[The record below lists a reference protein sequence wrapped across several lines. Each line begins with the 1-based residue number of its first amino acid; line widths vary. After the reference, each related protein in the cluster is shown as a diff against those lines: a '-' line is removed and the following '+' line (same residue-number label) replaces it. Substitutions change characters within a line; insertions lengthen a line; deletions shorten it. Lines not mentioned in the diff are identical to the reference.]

1 MPSVD
6 EFLQLAQQVV
16 RAAQLVEPSTPSD
29 TDRQVQYRRCDSS
42 MSDSTWL
49 QGYVDVRFA
58 KLVETLGPPDDKGPD
73 SPACWTLQFHDGTI
87 ATVYVYKPG
96 QFGYGVNE
104 IPTDDYCWHVGG
116 RGIEAVYH
124 VARLFQVQPLLD
136 ITRLMLH
143 EDEPFEP

>member
-1 MPSVD
+1 MPSV
-6 EFLQLAQQVV
+6 EGLLQLAQQVV
-16 RAAQLVEPSTPSD
+16 RAVLLVEPPTASD
-29 TDRQVQYRRCDSS
+29 NAPQVQYRRCNSS
-42 MSDSTWL
+42 LSDSTWL
-49 QGYVDVRFA
+49 QGYVNVRFA
-58 KLVETLGPPDDKGPD
+58 KLVETLGTPDDEGPD

-87 ATVYVYKPG
+87 ATVYAYKPG

-124 VARLFQVQPLLD
+124 VARLLQVQPLLD
-136 ITRLMLH
+136 STRLTLH